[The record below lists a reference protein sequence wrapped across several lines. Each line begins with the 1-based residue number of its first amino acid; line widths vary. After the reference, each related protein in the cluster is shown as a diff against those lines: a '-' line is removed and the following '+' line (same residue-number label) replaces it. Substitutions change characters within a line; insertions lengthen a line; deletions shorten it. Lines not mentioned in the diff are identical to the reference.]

1 MAASRHAARKL
12 LLLLRAHPASSPA
25 PGSNCGRAS
34 SPASRHARKADEEAK
49 ILRFQKE
56 LQAKKQEMYDLLS
69 EVEDNRYYMPSA
81 STLGV
86 IIDRIQNVKLL
97 MNLSVDVSPKPFD
110 SRWKFYRQGR
120 KFIAWSVYVASAV
133 VTVWITSL
141 ESKRI
146 RKEADLGE
154 RVTENQDIS
163 PAS

>member
-1 MAASRHAARKL
+1 
-12 LLLLRAHPASSPA
+12 
-25 PGSNCGRAS
+25 
-34 SPASRHARKADEEAK
+34 
-49 ILRFQKE
+49 
-56 LQAKKQEMYDLLS
+56 MYDLLS

-97 MNLSVDVSPKPFD
+97 MNLSVDINPKPSD
-110 SRWKFYRQGR
+110 ARWKFYRQGR

-133 VTVWITSL
+133 VTVWITRL

-154 RVTENQDIS
+154 RVTENQGIS